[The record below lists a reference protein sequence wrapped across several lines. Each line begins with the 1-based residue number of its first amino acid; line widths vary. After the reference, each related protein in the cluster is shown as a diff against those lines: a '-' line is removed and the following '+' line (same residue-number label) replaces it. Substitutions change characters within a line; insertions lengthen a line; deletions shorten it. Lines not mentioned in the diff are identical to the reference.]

1 MKKIILPLL
10 ISIFLFAACGSD
22 ENTQMERKGF
32 VKATI
37 INMDLDGC
45 EYVIQLE
52 SGQKVEPVNLEEEF
66 KADGLDIWVKYNAD
80 NEKLGACMIGPIVNV
95 EEMQIR

>member
-1 MKKIILPLL
+1 MKKIFLPLV
-10 ISIFLFAACGSD
+10 ISIVFLASCGGD

-45 EYVIQLE
+45 EYVLQLE
-52 SGQKVEPVNLEEEF
+52 SGEKVEPVNLEEEF
-66 KADGLDIWVKYNAD
+66 KADGLDIWVKYKAD
-80 NEKLGACMIGPIVNV
+80 KEKVGACMIGPIVNV
-95 EEMQIR
+95 EEIQIR